1 MRPLVRAFKRLAAL
15 FAVTLAVGSQMPSR
29 AAAAE
34 NWDLYIYNPV
44 ATVAA
49 VKGLN
54 AIIEQIEKETGGE
67 LKIRLHLGGSLPIN
81 TTNITQ
87 AVSDDVVQ
95 MGDDGYFLGN
105 VPIGGVLRL
114 PMLIRSR
121 DEYAKAATIMDP
133 YLETA
138 FGKKGLVVL
147 GQYLYPFQVA
157 YSRNKLTSLADF
169 KGQKIRVTS
178 PEQGEFIKR
187 LGGVPVT
194 LGAPE
199 VPSALDRGVVDGV
212 LTANTGGGNTWKDL
226 LKFNYRLG
234 MNYFNSVVIANKD
247 RFAKLPPDVQAKVR
261 KIVKDNMPLI
271 SSAMENEEDNLP
283 KKFAEGGM
291 TVTQPT
297 AAGSGRSGQDHL
309 GVLGRMGQDEG
320 PGCGGRGQAGS
331 CGTRTLTHV
340 RHRRRFGADGAVHR
354 IEVPTSGPSIVD
366 KACEAVC
373 SLFLMAMIVLIGAEA
388 IARNVFAT
396 SLQITDE
403 VGGYLLVAMTF
414 LSMSVAE
421 AHGAFHR
428 VELVQA
434 RLSRKA
440 RMISQIV
447 FDLMSLG
454 GIGAGHLAIGTGLTL
469 NSWRAEDVAPTP
481 LADAALAAAEPRWR
495 SACPALPCPGA
506 DHRRQGQGSCAGAT
520 RIMTPGR
527 RTDLRPRD
535 LPGFALRRA

>member
-1 MRPLVRAFKRLAAL
+1 MRPDSVRSDCRFSKTLATL
-15 FAVTLAVGSQMPSR
+15 FALALGIGSQLPSR
-29 AAAAE
+29 AMAAE
-34 NWDLYIYNPV
+34 NWDLYVYNPV

-49 VKGLN
+49 VKGMN
-54 AIIEQIEKETGGE
+54 VIIEQIEKETAGE

-81 TTNITQ
+81 TTNITP

-114 PMLIRSR
+114 PMLIRTR
-121 DEYAKAATIMDP
+121 DEYAKAAAIVDP
-133 YLETA
+133 YLEAA

-234 MNYFNSVVIANKD
+234 INYFNSVVIANKD
-247 RFAKLPPDVQAKVR
+247 RFAKLSPGVQEKVR

-271 SSAMENEEDNLP
+271 TAAMENEEDNLS

-291 TVTQPT
+291 TVTPPT
-297 AAGSGRSGQDHL
+297 QQDQDEATKIIGPFWDEWAKSRGPDAAAAVKQVRAA
-309 GVLGRMGQDEG
+309 LGR
-320 PGCGGRGQAGS
+320 
-331 CGTRTLTHV
+331 
-340 RHRRRFGADGAVHR
+340 
-354 IEVPTSGPSIVD
+354 
-366 KACEAVC
+366 
-373 SLFLMAMIVLIGAEA
+373 
-388 IARNVFAT
+388 
-396 SLQITDE
+396 
-403 VGGYLLVAMTF
+403 
-414 LSMSVAE
+414 
-421 AHGAFHR
+421 
-428 VELVQA
+428 
-434 RLSRKA
+434 
-440 RMISQIV
+440 
-447 FDLMSLG
+447 
-454 GIGAGHLAIGTGLTL
+454 
-469 NSWRAEDVAPTP
+469 
-481 LADAALAAAEPRWR
+481 
-495 SACPALPCPGA
+495 
-506 DHRRQGQGSCAGAT
+506 
-520 RIMTPGR
+520 
-527 RTDLRPRD
+527 
-535 LPGFALRRA
+535 

>member
-1 MRPLVRAFKRLAAL
+1 MASLRERSMCPDRCVLRTLAAV
-15 FAVTLAVGSQMPSR
+15 FALVFGIGSQWPSR
-29 AAAAE
+29 AMAAE
-34 NWDLYIYNPV
+34 NWDLYVYNPV

-54 AIIEQIEKETGGE
+54 VIIEQIEKETAGE

-81 TTNITQ
+81 TTNITP

-114 PMLIRSR
+114 PMLIRTR
-121 DEYAKAATIMDP
+121 DEYAKAAAVVDP
-133 YLETA
+133 YLEAA

-234 MNYFNSVVIANKD
+234 INYFNSVVIANKE
-247 RFAKLPPDVQAKVR
+247 RFAKLPAAVQEKIR

-271 SSAMENEEDNLP
+271 TAAMESEEDNLS

-291 TVTQPT
+291 TVTPPT
-297 AAGSGRSGQDHL
+297 GQDQDEAAKII
-309 GVLGRMGQDEG
+309 GPFWDEWAKSKGPDAATAVKQVRAALGR
-320 PGCGGRGQAGS
+320 
-331 CGTRTLTHV
+331 
-340 RHRRRFGADGAVHR
+340 
-354 IEVPTSGPSIVD
+354 
-366 KACEAVC
+366 
-373 SLFLMAMIVLIGAEA
+373 
-388 IARNVFAT
+388 
-396 SLQITDE
+396 
-403 VGGYLLVAMTF
+403 
-414 LSMSVAE
+414 
-421 AHGAFHR
+421 
-428 VELVQA
+428 
-434 RLSRKA
+434 
-440 RMISQIV
+440 
-447 FDLMSLG
+447 
-454 GIGAGHLAIGTGLTL
+454 
-469 NSWRAEDVAPTP
+469 
-481 LADAALAAAEPRWR
+481 
-495 SACPALPCPGA
+495 
-506 DHRRQGQGSCAGAT
+506 
-520 RIMTPGR
+520 
-527 RTDLRPRD
+527 
-535 LPGFALRRA
+535 